1 MDRQIPDLGVGC
13 LTLPEFQEVF
23 MSDAQGIREPET
35 PQEFARRLGLPF
47 TDILL
52 LNRALTHRSYLNEHP
67 DALEDNERLEF
78 LGDAVLDFLVGAWL
92 YNHFPEM
99 SEGELTRMR
108 SALVR
113 TDTLAD
119 FALQIGLNEV
129 IRLGKGEDEGG
140 GRSRPAILC
149 GAFEALVGALYIE
162 AGFAAVSE
170 FIEPLLQEAS
180 ERILD
185 AHEDH
190 DAKSRF
196 QEWAQAQGKG
206 TPLYRTVSAQGPDH
220 DKTFQVEVVLDGVV
234 YGHGEGKS
242 KQAAAKEAARDALLS
257 LGLE

>member
-35 PQEFARRLGLPF
+35 PKEFARRLGLPF
-47 TDILL
+47 TDISL

-78 LGDAVLDFLVGAWL
+78 LGDAVLDFLVGSWL

-119 FALQIGLNEV
+119 FGLQIGLNEV

-140 GRSRPAILC
+140 GRNRPAILC

-162 AGFAAVSE
+162 AGFGAVLD
-170 FIEPLLQEAS
+170 FIEPLLRDAA
-180 ERILD
+180 ERVLD
-185 AHEDH
+185 AHDNF

-196 QEWAQAQGKG
+196 QEWAQAQGMG
-206 TPLYRTVSAQGPDH
+206 TPQYRTVSAQGPDH

-234 YGHGEGKS
+234 YGRGEGKS